1 MNYGDLYLGKTT
13 VLCKDTPAFIANRI
27 GVFGMMAIMNVKEKL
42 QLSIDDIDALTGP
55 IIGRPKSATFRTADV
70 VGNDKQSVTTAYA
83 ALVPTAGT
91 YPRMQV
97 YWHQA
102 APLTYW
108 KLGSTLDAA
117 WIKGRVPFFKEKDVQ
132 VTEAAG
138 SASPYL
144 RQTRFSVGEARCVAF
159 EMRVTGNP
167 VGSVIP
173 EERESVS
180 GIYCPPIGTPL
191 TDALVAQATE
201 GIYVLRD
208 GKIERALRGIETPIP
223 AHIQRAEKP
232 AQG

>member
-1 MNYGDLYLGKTT
+1 MRLILPLLI
-13 VLCKDTPAFIANRI
+13 VLLSASAANAEWKKVARNDSRLLLSMPAFEGGRE
-27 GVFGMMAIMNVKEKL
+27 VFEDSGW
-42 QLSIDDIDALTGP
+42 
-55 IIGRPKSATFRTADV
+55 
-70 VGNDKQSVTTAYA
+70 NDKQSVTTAYA